1 VRTLSVTTEIAAPP
15 ERVWDV
21 MRDID
26 QWPAWTSVTRVAV
39 GPTADGRSRATL
51 GPGYQGVLGGLWL
64 ALTRRPSERYLAQE
78 ARGLTAATVFALGL
92 LLLPVGVPAALGA
105 QAAAPLQAGARVRV
119 AVHGPDP
126 RWRVGTLGAVA
137 DTVLVLRT
145 SRGSLTIPARDVVRL
160 QASRGTGPSVLGG
173 VVGVLL
179 GGAAGGAG
187 GCLANRDDYGV
198 FCGGQRD
205 TRVVLGAVL
214 GGAAGAVVG
223 AVALRRERWQ
233 AADWPPGRAP

>member
-1 VRTLSVTTEIAAPP
+1 
-15 ERVWDV
+15 
-21 MRDID
+21 
-26 QWPAWTSVTRVAV
+26 
-39 GPTADGRSRATL
+39 
-51 GPGYQGVLGGLWL
+51 
-64 ALTRRPSERYLAQE
+64 
-78 ARGLTAATVFALGL
+78 
-92 LLLPVGVPAALGA
+92 VPAALGA

-233 AADWPPGRAP
+233 AADWPPGRPREPPEVDTDRPGRRGASTLVGLCSPETVWKRHPGRLPSAGHAADPGLTAPTPPRGLAGANWVRGRYAPRARRTRGA